1 MVSQRMS
8 WRVIRVAAISL
19 WGILLLAMGNLELA
33 DTLDN
38 PYYHHIDATYDCS
51 MYYQLSNLFCLCPGQ
66 QTTTCKVQQG
76 YIKLHLTMEN
86 ITHLWMDTSI
96 RTQA

>member
-1 MVSQRMS
+1 MN
-8 WRVIRVAAISL
+8 WRVLGLATISL
-19 WGILLLAMGNLELA
+19 WGIVLLARCNLELA
-33 DTLDN
+33 NAPTN
-38 PYYHHIDATYDCS
+38 PCCHHIDAAFDCS

-66 QTTTCKVQQG
+66 QTTTCKPVQQG

-86 ITHLWMDTSI
+86 ITHPWMDTSI